1 MHSCNFGERKDMVM
15 LEVSWALGK
24 KCNIKETAIH
34 TIDSNLTLLNQ
45 VGGKLTVN
53 QTPVAL

>member
-1 MHSCNFGERKDMVM
+1 MVM